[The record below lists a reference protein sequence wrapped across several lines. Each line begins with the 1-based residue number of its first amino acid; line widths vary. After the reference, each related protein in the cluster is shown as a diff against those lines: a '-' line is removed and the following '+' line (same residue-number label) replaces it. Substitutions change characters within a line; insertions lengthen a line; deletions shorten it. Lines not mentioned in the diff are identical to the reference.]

1 MSVHRPLKLLIPDR
15 FLRES
20 DGTITV
26 EAVLWVPIYLM
37 FFAFIVDVS
46 NIFHGQ
52 AKAMR
57 MAYDGN
63 REASLGVLND
73 ADATQA
79 AILSRVQSF
88 SPNATV
94 QTVFYTDSITTKV
107 VMPSSD
113 LAIIGTLGVFMD
125 IDVTI
130 SSVHMRDT

>member
-1 MSVHRPLKLLIPDR
+1 MFAPRSLRRLFPNR

-20 DGTITV
+20 DGAITV
-26 EAVLWVPIYLM
+26 EAVLWVPIYML

-63 REASLGVLND
+63 RQASLGTFAD

-79 AILSRVQSF
+79 AILARVQSF
-88 SPNATV
+88 SPNAKVT
-94 QTVFYTDSITTKV
+94 TVFDTESISTV
-107 VMPSSD
+107 VVLPSDD
-113 LAIIGTLGVFMD
+113 LAIVGTIAKIMNL
-125 IDVTI
+125 DVTI
-130 SSVHMRDT
+130 SSVHMRGV